1 MQNLESRSEFSGRFV
16 VSLRGELGHFAQSN
30 CRKKQEKKPYA
41 ATDVSGGATPKK
53 PGDACNGEHDKR
65 SDTPAA
71 SSFSGRSRCWTK
83 MGCLFRAD
91 RKDGFIGAAG

>member
-1 MQNLESRSEFSGRFV
+1 MQNLESRSKFSGRFV

-30 CRKKQEKKPYA
+30 CRKKQEKKPCA

-65 SDTPAA
+65 SDTPAMI
-71 SSFSGRSRCWTK
+71 GR
-83 MGCLFRAD
+83 
-91 RKDGFIGAAG
+91 AGTPCPGEDEQRRNHREKKQNMI